1 MLASI
6 AWLKRYVDID
16 VTPEELADKLT
27 RVGLEVESVIHQGQ
41 GISGVVTGKVTAI
54 EKNPK
59 SDHLWVCQMDYGS
72 GEIVQIQTGAQ
83 NVKLGDIVPVAT
95 LGAELPN
102 GMKLKK
108 VKMADVYSYG
118 MLCSAAELGIDN
130 KLLLPEQREGI
141 LILSP
146 DTPIGKDIKEVLGLN
161 DTVLDIDLTANKQD
175 CFCMTGIARE
185 AAAVL
190 GKTMHMPDT
199 SVKEA
204 AGGDVHD
211 MLRVAIEIPE
221 LCSRFTSRALKNIK
235 IMPSPDWMQ
244 NELRA
249 CGVRPISNVVDVTN
263 YVMMELGQP
272 MHAYD
277 YDTLAGQALI
287 VRRGKAGE
295 HLQTLDDQDRELTPD
310 MITIADTE
318 KAVGLGGVMGGLITE
333 VTDQTKTVILEAA
346 AFNGPSIRRTSKAL
360 GLRSEASMR
369 FERGVDIANCHRALD
384 RAAHLLEEMGAC
396 ETVCGIADAYPVPY
410 HPAVITVTPETINTR
425 IGVNIPKEEMIEI
438 LQRLQFAVKED
449 NGALVITAPTW
460 RQDVTCDA
468 DISEEIARM
477 HSYDKI
483 ESHNPELALR
493 QGKEDPM
500 EEVKSEAEDY
510 LASAGLDEVMTYTF
524 IHPSFVDKM
533 MLKADDA
540 RRNAIRLMNPISDEF
555 GVMRTT
561 MLPSLLNTAAYN
573 LARQAES
580 VKIFE
585 VGRVYLPK
593 SLPLTE
599 HPEERRVIGAVM
611 SGRRNELTWT
621 SGKDSVDFYDMKG
634 VAEGLL
640 AKMQLTD
647 YELAACEEAYMHPGK
662 SCVVKTGEKVIGYF
676 GCLHPTVAASFDVPE
691 ETYVLE
697 LELATLAESALRV
710 PRYTHLAKFPGTSRD
725 IAVVVPKNVTMQE
738 LERVLRSNAGELL
751 KDIRVFD
758 VYTGKQVAEGC
769 KSVAF
774 NLTFQAEDR
783 TLTDGEIDPII
794 KNVVEKV
801 AEAYAAE
808 LRK

>member
-1 MLASI
+1 
-6 AWLKRYVDID
+6 
-16 VTPEELADKLT
+16 
-27 RVGLEVESVIHQGQ
+27 
-41 GISGVVTGKVTAI
+41 
-54 EKNPK
+54 
-59 SDHLWVCQMDYGS
+59 
-72 GEIVQIQTGAQ
+72 
-83 NVKLGDIVPVAT
+83 
-95 LGAELPN
+95 
-102 GMKLKK
+102 
-108 VKMADVYSYG
+108 
-118 MLCSAAELGIDN
+118 
-130 KLLLPEQREGI
+130 
-141 LILSP
+141 
-146 DTPIGKDIKEVLGLN
+146 
-161 DTVLDIDLTANKQD
+161 
-175 CFCMTGIARE
+175 
-185 AAAVL
+185 
-190 GKTMHMPDT
+190 
-199 SVKEA
+199 
-204 AGGDVHD
+204 
-211 MLRVAIEIPE
+211 
-221 LCSRFTSRALKNIK
+221 
-235 IMPSPDWMQ
+235 
-244 NELRA
+244 
-249 CGVRPISNVVDVTN
+249 
-263 YVMMELGQP
+263 MMELGQP

-277 YDTLAGQALI
+277 YDTLKDHALI
-287 VRRGKAGE
+287 VRRAKPGE
-295 HLQTLDDQDRELTPD
+295 HLRTLDDQDRALTTD

-333 VTDQTKTVILEAA
+333 VTDKTTTVILEAA

-410 HPAVITVTPETINTR
+410 KPAVVTVTPEAINTR
-425 IGVNIPKEEMIEI
+425 IGVEIPKEEMIEI
-438 LQRLQFAVKED
+438 LTRLQFDVKEEK
-449 NGALVITAPTW
+449 GALVITAPTW

-524 IHPSFVDKM
+524 IHPSFMDKM
-533 MLKADDA
+533 MLRADDS
-540 RRNAIRLMNPISDEF
+540 RRNVIKLMNPISDEF

-599 HPEERRVIGAVM
+599 HPEERRIIGAVM
-611 SGRRNELTWT
+611 SGRRNDLSWT

-634 VAEGLL
+634 VVEGML

-647 YELAACEEAYMHPGK
+647 YELIPNEQVYMHPGK
-662 SCVVKTGEKVIGYF
+662 SCAVRAGGKVVGYF
-676 GCLHPTVAASFDVPE
+676 GCLHPTAAANFDVPE

-697 LELATLAESALRV
+697 LELAPLAESALRV
-710 PRYTHLAKFPGTSRD
+710 PQYVHLAKFPGTSRD
-725 IAVVVPKNVTMQE
+725 IAVVVPKEVTVKE
-738 LERVLRSNAGELL
+738 LEGVLRANAGELL
-751 KDIRVFD
+751 KGIRVFD

-794 KNVVEKV
+794 KNLVAKV
-801 AEAYAAE
+801 AEAYEAQ